1 MPRIGRTLNG
11 IQLVWVDI
19 EILPDSRQYLQQWW
33 EEKLPSSVKTAV
45 SDLLTAAKISGYD
58 LTQCSA
64 EVIAA
69 DLIEVRNSYNS
80 SHVFFR
86 ASLPELVEACQQWKL
101 HEKAKD
107 DFANA
112 RNK

>member
-1 MPRIGRTLNG
+1 MPRIGRAENG
-11 IQLVWVDI
+11 IQLVWIDI
-19 EILPDSRQYLQQWW
+19 EIRPDANQYQQVW
-33 EEKLPSSVKTAV
+33 EEKLPASVKTAV
-45 SDLLTAAKISGYD
+45 SDVLTAAKISGYD
-58 LTQCSA
+58 LTQCNA

-69 DLIEVRNSYNS
+69 ELKEVGDSYNS